1 MKKDILFY
9 CMPSLLN
16 NLKDYYNYLKTNNY
30 TDLKLT
36 KENYMPF
43 CGFNTG
49 NHMFIKSIFR
59 ILDKSYNIILFS
71 YSWNSIKDKNIIYK
85 LYPEKL
91 DLNDKKY
98 NFIVFPCSNWLNQSF
113 KIENYTILQNLFY
126 ENNIKCLF
134 WGIGLQSSLNTKLVV
149 SDKIQSFLNTAKLY
163 DNIFIVRGN
172 KTYNFIKTYINEK
185 NILCA
190 GCPSIFLNNDIN
202 LEDKI
207 NKKFNNIKN
216 KLSIRLGFHLSQKMS
231 ISNEF
236 ENKYLN
242 LINNE
247 NVICFP
253 QTEEEIINKVYFD
266 NEIFLLKKDEN
277 NIFKFDK
284 NNFKYFFDV
293 NEEID
298 FIKKNID
305 FVITTRIHGAI
316 KTICAE
322 TPIILIYHDNR
333 TFELGNMLKIPLIS
347 EKEFIENDLNTIINN
362 FNLKDFQDNKI
373 ILKNK
378 IKNFLYNYKIN
389 I

>member
-1 MKKDILFY
+1 
-9 CMPSLLN
+9 
-16 NLKDYYNYLKTNNY
+16 
-30 TDLKLT
+30 
-36 KENYMPF
+36 
-43 CGFNTG
+43 
-49 NHMFIKSIFR
+49 
-59 ILDKSYNIILFS
+59 
-71 YSWNSIKDKNIIYK
+71 
-85 LYPEKL
+85 
-91 DLNDKKY
+91 
-98 NFIVFPCSNWLNQSF
+98 
-113 KIENYTILQNLFY
+113 
-126 ENNIKCLF
+126 
-134 WGIGLQSSLNTKLVV
+134 
-149 SDKIQSFLNTAKLY
+149 
-163 DNIFIVRGN
+163 
-172 KTYNFIKTYINEK
+172 
-185 NILCA
+185 
-190 GCPSIFLNNDIN
+190 
-202 LEDKI
+202 
-207 NKKFNNIKN
+207 
-216 KLSIRLGFHLSQKMS
+216 MS

-298 FIKKNID
+298 FIKNID

-347 EKEFIENDLNTIINN
+347 EKEFIENDLIQ
-362 FNLKDFQDNKI
+362 L
-373 ILKNK
+373 
-378 IKNFLYNYKIN
+378 
-389 I
+389 